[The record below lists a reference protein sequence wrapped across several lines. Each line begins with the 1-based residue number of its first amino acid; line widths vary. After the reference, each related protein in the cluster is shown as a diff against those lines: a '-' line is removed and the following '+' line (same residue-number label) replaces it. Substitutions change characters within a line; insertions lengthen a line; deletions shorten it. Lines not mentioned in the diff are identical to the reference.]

1 MESGAWARRRAR
13 RNRPERQ
20 LLRSGRPA
28 PRRAR
33 PRRPTREA
41 SWQATQI
48 FKFAKRLRVARGHV
62 GEIGRSAGW
71 IEVAPRARAFD
82 PLRALHNDADVGRV
96 RQPKRR
102 LGHRRPEFDRNVR
115 GDADLGKIN
124 VFERLQMLG
133 IAEIDPW
140 RGFEGRADLLLG
152 ASDLDRAGDDEP
164 QHADRLPGP
173 GQLVIPPRG
182 GDGWKLLEMDRAM
195 GGVSRRP
202 GFLGGENQDRRE
214 PNRHGAENVLDR
226 LHGPTPPDARW
237 GIAVERVL
245 ANIEIEG
252 GEVGVNEG
260 GGRHDGAG

>member
-20 LLRSGRPA
+20 LLRSGRRA

-33 PRRPTREA
+33 PRRPPRGA

-62 GEIGRSAGW
+62 GKIGRSGGW

-102 LGHRRPEFDRNVR
+102 LGHRRHEFDRNVR

-133 IAEIDPW
+133 IAEVDPW
-140 RGFEGRADLLLG
+140 RGFEGRADLLLST
-152 ASDLDRAGDDEP
+152 SDLNRAGDGEP
-164 QHADRLPGP
+164 QHADRLPSL

-182 GDGWKLLEMDRAM
+182 GYRGKLLEMDRAM
-195 GGVSRRP
+195 GGVPCRP
-202 GFLGGENQDRRE
+202 GFLGGENQDRRD
-214 PNRHGAENVLDR
+214 PDRHGAENVLDR
-226 LHGPTPPDARW
+226 LQGPASPDARW
-237 GIAVERVL
+237 RIAVEGIL
-245 ANIEIEG
+245 ANVEIEG
-252 GEVGVNEG
+252 G
-260 GGRHDGAG
+260 